1 MADDERKSD
10 ATGNTSNEVGYTKPP
25 EETKQAQEQ
34 SKSKST
40 LFLTGVDMT
49 KRF

>member
-1 MADDERKSD
+1 MADDERKSSVK
-10 ATGNTSNEVGYTKPP
+10 GNPSKDVGYTKPP
-25 EETKQAQEQ
+25 EKTKQAQEQ
-34 SKSKST
+34 SKSKTT